1 MASIKAT
8 TIKTK
13 NLLAHQIPK
22 YYTEPNMYTFSKLKM
37 DLIHFL

>member
-22 YYTEPNMYTFSKLKM
+22 YYTEPNT
-37 DLIHFL
+37 HFLSLKWI